1 MQENATMHPLLHLL
15 MTRPELLGEHA
26 QAYAELVGSEINDL
40 ATATRQGVLWSAA
53 ALCCAAATLVL
64 AGMAL
69 MLALALPQ
77 TRSDAPW
84 ALLLTPCLPLLGALA
99 CVLRLRATQRAPA
112 FAKLREQLRADL
124 ELLQEVTSP

>member
-26 QAYAELVGSEINDL
+26 QAYAELVGSEVNEL
-40 ATATRQGVLWSAA
+40 ATATRQRMLWSAV

-64 AGMAL
+64 AGVAL

-77 TRSDAPW
+77 TRDAAPW
-84 ALLLTPCLPLLGALA
+84 ALLLTPGLPLLGVLA
-99 CVLRLRATQRAPA
+99 CVLRLRASQRTAA
-112 FAKLREQLRADL
+112 FAKLREQLQADL
-124 ELLQEVTSP
+124 ELLQVVTAP

>member
-1 MQENATMHPLLHLL
+1 MHPLLHLL
-15 MTRPELLGEHA
+15 MSRPELLGEHA

-40 ATATRQGVLWSAA
+40 ATTTRQGLLWSAA

-64 AGMAL
+64 AGVAL

-84 ALLLTPCLPLLGALA
+84 ALLLTPGLPLLGVLA
-99 CVLRLRATQRAPA
+99 CVLRLHATQRAPA
-112 FAKLREQLRADL
+112 FTNVREQLHADL
-124 ELLQEVTSP
+124 ELLKEVTSP